1 MKPYDFT
8 FFKRKRALKTR
19 PAAFP
24 TLKPHLHLRIFSQ
37 NTVPNIVSSLN
48 LNLPKHKKMLRTVFG
63 TQNVLRCGCGFTNQL
78 LYEKFK
84 PSKQKMNEQ
93 LKTQC
98 NNFLPLLEYKDY
110 IMSLLSKL
118 KQKGKNNTKR
128 EALLTTNEI
137 F

>member
-1 MKPYDFT
+1 MFSDVG
-8 FFKRKRALKTR
+8 
-19 PAAFP
+19 AAFTETSP
-24 TLKPHLHLRIFSQ
+24 
-37 NTVPNIVSSLN
+37 NTKKCCEQCSEHKMSLGADAA
-48 LNLPKHKKMLRTVFG
+48 LPIS
-63 TQNVLRCGCGFTNQL
+63 
-78 LYEKFK
+78 FK
-84 PSKQKMNEQ
+84 PSKLKMNEQ